1 MVQAVRPAARSAIA
15 VLRGSRAVKA
25 SPVPWRARLEQ
36 GTLRWQARLDTAAV
50 DNALPWLMAVVM
62 CGALV
67 GLALARVY
75 ALQAGTD
82 LALFNQSIWQVSRG
96 FKPQSTLVGGNYLA
110 QHGSFIIYPLSVLT
124 RWLPITTTILVVQSA
139 ALSLGLVPLWRI
151 ARRRADLKVAPAAA
165 VAFAYACYAAVHN
178 VNLADFH
185 PETLALPALLG
196 AVHYG
201 LGARWRIFGVLVAV
215 VLACRSDLGWVV
227 AVLGLVLA
235 VELRPRSAHG
245 SEPQQAPS
253 MWLTPVRA
261 GRSLLAISGR
271 HPRTALIWAFVGLLW
286 MLLATETIQ
295 PLLAGGEF
303 PHLARYAAYGDSS
316 TAEVMWGILR
326 QPHVFLRNLV
336 TEENFLVGV
345 TLLAPVLFLPLLE
358 LRYLMPALPL
368 FLVQLAS
375 DTPDGLLAESV
386 PVAAFVLVATVF
398 ALRRAGAVL
407 VRRVRVNRR
416 LVVTL
421 VLAASI
427 FFVRDAASSPFH
439 APWQWTR
446 DAADAD
452 RLAAVEQIPD
462 GAAVRASSHLL
473 PLLAE
478 RNVLFELEADGSSAR
493 ADAQSAVEGVGWI
506 ALDLSSAP
514 LWGSDALEVERFDT
528 TLRQQGW
535 ERAFAGDQV
544 RVYRYSGTASSS
556 VTAAQ
561 AAAGTPGAGVS
572 P

>member
-1 MVQAVRPAARSAIA
+1 MTQAVRPAARSALA
-15 VLRGSRAVKA
+15 ARREGRTANHPLAR
-25 SPVPWRARLEQ
+25 WRSRLERA
-36 GTLRWQARLDTAAV
+36 TLRWQAQLDTAAV
-50 DNALPWLMAVVM
+50 DKVLPWLMALVL

-67 GLALARVY
+67 GLALARAY
-75 ALQAGTD
+75 SLQAGTD

-96 FKPQSTLVGGNYLA
+96 FEPQSTLVGGNYLA

-124 RWLPITTTILVVQSA
+124 RWLPITTTVLVVQSA
-139 ALSLGLVPLWRI
+139 ALALGLVPLWRI
-151 ARRRADLKVAPAAA
+151 ARRHANLKVAPAAA

-178 VNLADFH
+178 ANLADFH

-201 LGARWRIFGVLVAV
+201 LRARWRLFGVLVVV

-235 VELRPRSAHG
+235 VELRPG
-245 SEPQQAPS
+245 SKDGAEPQRAPS
-253 MWLTPVRA
+253 MWWAPMRV

-271 HPRTALIWAFVGLLW
+271 DPRTALIWAFVGLLW
-286 MLLATETIQ
+286 VLLATETIQ

-303 PHLARYAAYGDSS
+303 PHLARYAEYGDSS

-345 TLLAPVLFLPLLE
+345 TLLAPVLFLPLVE
-358 LRYLMPALPL
+358 LRYLMPAVPL

-375 DTPDGLLAESV
+375 DTPEGLLAESV

-421 VLAASI
+421 LLAASI

-462 GAAVRASSHLL
+462 GAAVRASSQLL

-478 RNVLFELEADGSSAR
+478 RNVLFELEVDGSSAR

-506 ALDLSSAP
+506 ALDLDSAP

-535 ERAFAGDQV
+535 ERAFAADHV
-544 RVYRYSGTASSS
+544 RVYRYSGTPSPPAGD
-556 VTAAQ
+556 AQ
-561 AAAGTPGAGVS
+561 AVDVPGTAVNP
-572 P
+572 